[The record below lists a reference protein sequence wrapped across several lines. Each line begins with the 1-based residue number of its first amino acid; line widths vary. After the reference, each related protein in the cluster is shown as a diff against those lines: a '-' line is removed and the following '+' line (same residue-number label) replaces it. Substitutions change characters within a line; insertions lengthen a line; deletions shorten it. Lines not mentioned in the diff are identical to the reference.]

1 MILLVGTGYMG
12 KEYAKVLKDLGE
24 SFIAVGRSPQSA
36 ETFTRGTGVP
46 AVSGG
51 LLEWLLRN
59 KPPKRA
65 IVAVTE
71 DELGTA
77 TRGLLNAGC
86 MSVLVEKPGGLD
98 EKDVR
103 AVAALAKKKKAS
115 VFVGYNR
122 RFYASVIAAREIIKK
137 EGISSFNFDFT
148 ERSYVVEKLPQSAAI
163 KKEWFLQNSSHV
175 IDMAFYLGGW
185 PKKMHCLG
193 KEKLKW
199 HPANVI
205 YAGAGITNK
214 GALFSYHANW
224 KSAGRWSVEV
234 MTSQSKLIFRPL
246 EKLQIQKYGSMAVED
261 IPLDE
266 ALDQKYKPGLYLQV
280 QAFLGNKKNLATI
293 AEQVSRLTHYKKI
306 KQGNILN
313 R

>member
-1 MILLVGTGYMG
+1 MILIVGAGAMG
-12 KEYAKVLKDLGE
+12 KEYAKVLKGLGE
-24 SFIAVGRSPQSA
+24 DFLVVGRSDASVKQFKD
-36 ETFTRGTGVP
+36 ETGFP

-51 LLEWLLRN
+51 LAAWLTKN
-59 KPPKRA
+59 KCPKQA

-71 DELGTA
+71 DALGNA
-77 TRGLLNAGC
+77 TRALLSAGC
-86 MSVLVEKPGGLD
+86 TSILVEKPGGFD
-98 EKDVR
+98 EADVR
-103 AVAALAKKKKAS
+103 AVAKLAKKKDAKIY
-115 VFVGYNR
+115 VGYNR
-122 RFYASVIAAREIIKK
+122 RFYASTLKAREIIKK

-148 ERSYVVEKLPQSAAI
+148 ERGYVVEKLPQSAAI
-163 KKEWFLQNSSHV
+163 KREWFLQNSSHV

-205 YAGAGITNK
+205 YAGAGVTNK

-234 MTSQSKLIFRPL
+234 MTPKSKLIFRPL

-261 IPLDE
+261 VPLDDM
-266 ALDQKYKPGLYLQV
+266 LDQKFKPGLYLQV
-280 QAFLGNKKNLATI
+280 ETFLGNKKGLLTVD
-293 AEQVSRLTHYKKI
+293 EQVSHLEHYRKI
-306 KQGNILN
+306 KNG
-313 R
+313 